1 MSQLYVVT
9 EFEFTLLSV
18 FYLRFDRF
26 VLPFLCQVSQSFRSF
41 TRSFVEQS
49 SARSFLQMP
58 VFGIGCQFL
67 RISLH
72 DFKPPSRTTLRFTR
86 IYLSDLSLAFIS
98 SSSFM
103 SASMVCPKVSF
114 VCADNPFPSK

>member
-58 VFGIGCQFL
+58 VFGIAMVVSSFVY
-67 RISLH
+67 H
-72 DFKPPSRTTLRFTR
+72 FTTLNHLHEQR
-86 IYLSDLSLAFIS
+86 YVLLEFI
-98 SSSFM
+98 
-103 SASMVCPKVSF
+103 
-114 VCADNPFPSK
+114 